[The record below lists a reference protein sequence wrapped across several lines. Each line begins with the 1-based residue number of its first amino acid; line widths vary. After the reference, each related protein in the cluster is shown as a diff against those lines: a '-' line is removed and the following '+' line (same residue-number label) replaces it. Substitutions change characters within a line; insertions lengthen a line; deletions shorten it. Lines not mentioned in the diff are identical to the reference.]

1 MKEKLIGKKYLP
13 HRTVIGFVLGIIAG
27 LLFKDFSVWVLP
39 FGTAFMNLI
48 KMLIVPVIFF
58 SLVSGISAIGDVN
71 RLKRVGMKIVATA
84 LSVSRSFPS
93 PIPVPALTPVF

>member
-58 SLVSGISAIGDVN
+58 SLVSVALFIKHAQMLAQQ
-71 RLKRVGMKIVATA
+71 LKSLSHEGGAQSRV
-84 LSVSRSFPS
+84 L
-93 PIPVPALTPVF
+93 